1 MPPWPRPME
10 IARVLTR
17 PASLA
22 FAKEILSRQPTTAC
36 VGGLTLRRRGDRGPR
51 AFVYLGPLEQKAFE
65 RIRDLIDTDFV
76 VRIFREPEELL
87 KGPLATADDPAPY

>member
-1 MPPWPRPME
+1 MSPWPRSME

-22 FAKEILSRQPTTAC
+22 FAQEILESQPTTAC
-36 VGGLTLRRRGDRGPR
+36 IGALTLRRRGYRGPR
-51 AFVYLGPLEQKAFE
+51 AFVYLGPLEKEAFE

-76 VRIFREPEELL
+76 VRIFREPEDLL